1 MASAFRFR
9 AAAQKMARDMSA
21 RCVHVQMY
29 RFLCASNIKSGLYLV
44 HLPGSLSRDAGRLD
58 TLVSAARGNEPRPRM
73 SIVFTL
79 YKALLREACLCRCFL
94 CSAAPASRRSM
105 SKSIAADQNDK
116 SVFVN
121 TWIKLDVSS
130 DFASD

>member
-1 MASAFRFR
+1 
-9 AAAQKMARDMSA
+9 
-21 RCVHVQMY
+21 
-29 RFLCASNIKSGLYLV
+29 
-44 HLPGSLSRDAGRLD
+44 
-58 TLVSAARGNEPRPRM
+58 
-73 SIVFTL
+73 
-79 YKALLREACLCRCFL
+79 
-94 CSAAPASRRSM
+94 M